1 MIMGNSE
8 RPQIRG
14 RVDHTLKRKW
24 DDAVTRLRTT
34 SEDLVASIV
43 EHFVGLPS
51 AEQKRIAAGLSNDEL
66 VSLADRVRSQQ
77 ERHAAEMRSARRSSV
92 SGESL
97 ALARV
102 AWRAIAAAR
111 PELGSD
117 SPVSMLFG

>member
-1 MIMGNSE
+1 MVMGNSE

-77 ERHAAEMRSARRSSV
+77 ERHAAEMRSAGAAAADELER
-92 SGESL
+92 SL
-97 ALARV
+97 APQSEQRNQGRKSKA
-102 AWRAIAAAR
+102 
-111 PELGSD
+111 G
-117 SPVSMLFG
+117 